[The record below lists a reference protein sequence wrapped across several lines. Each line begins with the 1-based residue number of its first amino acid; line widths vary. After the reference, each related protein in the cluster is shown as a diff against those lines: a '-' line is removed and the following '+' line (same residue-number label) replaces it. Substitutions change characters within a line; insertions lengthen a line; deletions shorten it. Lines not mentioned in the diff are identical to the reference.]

1 MENENT
7 QIVKP
12 PKGLSFLMYLF
23 LMVLVWCFLMLYDA
37 TESLSNGILMGHDT
51 MVAVSAFLIDIF
63 MYVYGVVAI
72 YKTLQRKT
80 INSINSKRSH
90 LGWQIDHQTLG
101 LEQIKE
107 EEPFKN
113 SSHAKVKLRCHSHRT

>member
-51 MVAVSAFLIDIF
+51 MVTVSAFLIDIF

-72 YKTLQRKT
+72 
-80 INSINSKRSH
+80 
-90 LGWQIDHQTLG
+90 
-101 LEQIKE
+101 
-107 EEPFKN
+107 
-113 SSHAKVKLRCHSHRT
+113 